1 MPAEILRAVH
11 HRLLESYEDIMIS
24 ESTISKVRELAIEDV
39 LKPYV
44 SLSRKGSTLMGLCP
58 FHAEKTGSFAVS
70 PHRNLF
76 HCFSCN
82 RGGDA
87 ITFIMEKENLS
98 FIEAVRFIAEN
109 AEFNFSTLYFTFFSY
124 LFKIFN
130 FLTSKSDK
138 TMSYYRM

>member
-1 MPAEILRAVH
+1 
-11 HRLLESYEDIMIS
+11 MIS

-98 FIEAVRFIAEN
+98 FIEAVRFIAEII
-109 AEFNFSTLYFTFFSY
+109 
-124 LFKIFN
+124 IF
-130 FLTSKSDK
+130 
-138 TMSYYRM
+138 R